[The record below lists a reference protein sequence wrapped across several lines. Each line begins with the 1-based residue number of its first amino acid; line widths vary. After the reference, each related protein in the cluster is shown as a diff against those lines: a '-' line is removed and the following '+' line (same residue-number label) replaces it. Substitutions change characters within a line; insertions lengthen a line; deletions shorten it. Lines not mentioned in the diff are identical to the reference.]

1 MWFFIGPKLV
11 FGEDALDYLE
21 QIEGSK
27 ALIVTD
33 KVIREL
39 GFVDQVMEKLKAAGI
54 ESEVFDEVEPDPSD
68 VTVMKIVDRLNSYK
82 PDLVV
87 GLGGGSSMD
96 AAKTAWVLYENPDKQ
111 IPDINP
117 FTPIKVNQKAR
128 IVTIPTT
135 SGTGA
140 EATWATVVTDT
151 KEHRKMIL
159 ASRDLVPSWAII
171 DPKLTV
177 SMPPKITAAT
187 AMDALTHSVESY
199 INSWKNDFSDAF
211 AVKAIQY
218 IFKYL
223 PQVYE
228 NGEDL
233 EARTKMANAATM
245 AGISFGNSNVGMA
258 HGIAHSVGAVFGFPH
273 GLVCGIALPYIIEYN
288 IPTSAEY
295 LAELAE
301 LVGIKEQDKNKAAKA
316 FANKIRELM
325 RKVDIPLSL
334 KESGVEEK
342 DFKEK
347 FEHLINLTI
356 QDAASTMNPRMYN
369 KEELE
374 KLYEHIYYGKDVDF

>member
-1 MWFFIGPKLV
+1 MWFFIGPKVV

-33 KVIREL
+33 KVIREI
-39 GFVDQVMEKLKAAGI
+39 GFVDQVMERLKRAGI

-68 VTVMKIVDRLNSYK
+68 VTVMRIVERLRSYE
-82 PDLVV
+82 PDLIV

-111 IPDINP
+111 IVDINP

-128 IVTIPTT
+128 IITIPTT

-140 EATWATVVTDT
+140 EATWAAVVTDT
-151 KEHRKMIL
+151 REHRKMIL
-159 ASRDLVPSWAII
+159 AARELVPLWAIV
-171 DPKLTV
+171 DPKLAAR
-177 SMPPKITAAT
+177 MPPKITAAT

-199 INSWKNDFSDAF
+199 INPWKNDFSDAF
-211 AVKAIQY
+211 AMRAIQY

-223 PQVYE
+223 PRAYE
-228 NGEDL
+228 NGEDM
-233 EARTKMANAATM
+233 EARSKMANAATM
-245 AGISFGNSNVGMA
+245 AGISFGNSNVGIA
-258 HGIAHSVGAVFGFPH
+258 HGIAHALGAVFGFPH
-273 GLVCGIALPYIIEYN
+273 GLVCGIVLPYVIEYN
-288 IPTSAEY
+288 IPISAEY

-301 LVGIKEQDKNKAAKA
+301 LIGIKGQDEKRTAKA
-316 FANKIRELM
+316 FADRIRELM

-334 KESGVEEK
+334 KESGVKEK
-342 DFKEK
+342 DFREK
-347 FEHLINLTI
+347 LERLINLTI
-356 QDAASTMNPRMYN
+356 QDASSTLNPRMYN

-374 KLYEHIYYGKDVDF
+374 KLYKYIYYGKDVDF

>member
-1 MWFFIGPKLV
+1 MWFFIGPKVV

-21 QIEGSK
+21 QVEGSK

-33 KVIREL
+33 KVIRGL
-39 GFVDQVMEKLKAAGI
+39 GVVDQIREKLKAAGI
-54 ESEVFDEVEPDPSD
+54 ESEVFDEVEPNPSD
-68 VTVMKIVDRLNSYK
+68 VTVMKIVDRLNIYE

-111 IPDINP
+111 MMDINP

-128 IVTIPTT
+128 LITIPTT

-140 EATWATVVTDT
+140 EATWATIITDT
-151 KEHRKMIL
+151 KEHRKVIL
-159 ASRDLVPSWAII
+159 ASRELVPYWAIV
-171 DPKLTV
+171 DPKLAA
-177 SMPPKITAAT
+177 SMPPKITAET
-187 AMDALTHSVESY
+187 AMDALSHGVESY
-199 INSWKNDFSDAF
+199 INSWKNDFSDAL
-211 AVKAIQY
+211 AMRAIQY

-223 PQVYE
+223 PRVYE

-233 EARTKMANAATM
+233 EARSKMANAATM

-273 GLVCGIALPYIIEYN
+273 GLVCGIALPYVIEYN
-288 IPTSAEY
+288 ISTSAEY

-301 LVGIKEQDKNKAAKA
+301 LIGIKEQNEKKAAKV
-316 FANKIRELM
+316 FADKIRELM
-325 RKVDIPLSL
+325 KKVDIPLNL
-334 KESGVEEK
+334 KDLGIKEK
-342 DFKEK
+342 EFKEK
-347 FEHLINLTI
+347 FERLINLTI

-374 KLYEHIYYGKDVDF
+374 KLYEYIYYGKDVDF